1 MIQSVALSASKR
13 RERTPQQQDVQQQ
26 LTSKVAAAIAK
37 EMSHASYYE
46 ERGRPVPA
54 GLPLHLKLNEA
65 NLKDIVGESVA
76 VV

>member
-1 MIQSVALSASKR
+1 MIQSIALSAPKR

-26 LTSKVAAAIAK
+26 LTSNVAAAITK
-37 EMSHASYYE
+37 ELSRASYHE

-65 NLKDIVGESVA
+65 NPKDLVG
-76 VV
+76 